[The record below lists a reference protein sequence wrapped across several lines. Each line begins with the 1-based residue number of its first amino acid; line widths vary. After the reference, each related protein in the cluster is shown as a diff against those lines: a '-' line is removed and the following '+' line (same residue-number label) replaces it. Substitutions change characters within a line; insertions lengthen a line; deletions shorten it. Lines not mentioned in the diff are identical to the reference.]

1 MWWQNSCWT
10 FPANTTACA
19 MIKAGASHSVY
30 FTLFCPIR
38 PDTAI
43 RLAPTHTVR
52 VCRHGA
58 GSFLP
63 CWWKSEAPSSC
74 QRMIHAWNG
83 LVRHILCLPTHV
95 CRLILTGRDCR
106 RNRQKLFDIGTRQE
120 HVVASALSNALR
132 TGHLLARKRPR
143 WMPAGLAV
151 SAVPR
156 VFRVLSRL
164 AELPFGHLGGTK
176 ARYTTGGGLVY
187 MGTRT
192 YLELLWILE

>member
-1 MWWQNSCWT
+1 
-10 FPANTTACA
+10 

-30 FTLFCPIR
+30 FSLFCPIR

-106 RNRQKLFDIGTRQE
+106 RNRQKLFDVGTRQE
-120 HVVASALSNALR
+120 HVVASALSNPLR
-132 TGHLLARKRPR
+132 TSHLLARKRPR
-143 WMPAGLAV
+143 WMPDWPCQRCHAFFVCFLPWPSCHLAIWEGRKQGIL
-151 SAVPR
+151 R
-156 VFRVLSRL
+156 V
-164 AELPFGHLGGTK
+164 EDWCTW
-176 ARYTTGGGLVY
+176 AR
-187 MGTRT
+187 
-192 YLELLWILE
+192 EHI